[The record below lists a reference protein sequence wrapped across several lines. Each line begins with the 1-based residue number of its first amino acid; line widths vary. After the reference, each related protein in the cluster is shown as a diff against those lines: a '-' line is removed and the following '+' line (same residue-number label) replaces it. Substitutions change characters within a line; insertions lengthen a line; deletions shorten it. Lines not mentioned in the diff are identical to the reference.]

1 MPRDLPIA
9 NGRTLANFDANY
21 NLRDIYWPHIGQQ
34 NQTLGHVSHS
44 GVWVDGAFSWFDSDD
59 WSRDLRYQPESLTT
73 AVTLTSER
81 LALRIDCADTIDF
94 DRDILLRRMLV
105 TNQADHARE
114 VRLFFHHDWHL
125 WENAG
130 SNTVYYRPDHNFL
143 VAYKRHCYILVD
155 GIVGGDLA
163 GAPAAKRQGEVGVYQ
178 WAIGKKEF
186 DGQEGTWR
194 DAEDGELGGNPIAQ
208 GSVDSCAGF
217 HLGEVAPGA
226 TQRCYHWLAFGRTY
240 EQVHALDD
248 LVRQRGPESFL
259 HRTSDYWR
267 VWVNTKPLGE
277 SDLEQPLVDLYKR
290 SLLIV
295 RAETDV
301 HGAIIAATDADV
313 YSFSADSYA
322 YMWPRDGAIVA
333 NALSHAGYG
342 DITGAFFHFCRKVI
356 TRQGYLL
363 HKYTPSGALGSSWHP
378 WMNADGALELP
389 IQEDETALV
398 LSALW
403 QHFELFHEVEFVR
416 PLYRPLVIVAADFM
430 ADFREPMT
438 KLPAPSWDLWE
449 ERHGIHAYTVA
460 AVYDGLTAAAN
471 FADLFGEHHHADRYR
486 TAAQEIKAAARQ
498 YLWHEGERRF
508 LRMIRVTPTGA
519 IEPDMTMDSSVAG
532 IFKMG
537 MFAAASDEMSSTM
550 DAYQQRLS
558 IHTSVGGIARYENDY
573 YHQVTH
579 NLSQAT
585 GNPWFIT
592 ALWLAQYHIARA
604 ATLDDLAQA
613 KPWLTWTQE
622 HALPS
627 GVLAEQIDPLTHAP
641 LSVSPLTWSHAEYVA
656 TMRWYVKK
664 YESLVTQSPNPH
676 GMRPVGP

>member
-59 WSRDLRYQPESLTT
+59 WSRDLRYEPETLMT
-73 AVTLTSER
+73 AVTLTSQR
-81 LALRIDCADTIDF
+81 LALRIECADAVDF
-94 DRDILLRRMLV
+94 DRDIIIRRMRV
-105 TNQADHARE
+105 TNLADHPRE
-114 VRLFFHHDWHL
+114 ARLFFHHDWHL

-130 SNTVYYRPDHNFL
+130 ANTVFYRPDHKFL
-143 VAYKRHCYILVD
+143 VAYKRHCYMLVD
-155 GIVGGDLA
+155 GIVGDELA
-163 GAPAAKRQGEVGVYQ
+163 GAPAAQRQGEVGVYH

-186 DGQEGTWR
+186 DGQQGTWR

-217 HLGEVAPGA
+217 YLGELATGA
-226 TQRCYHWLAFGRTY
+226 TRMCYHWLAIARTY
-240 EQVHALDD
+240 ELAHRLDD
-248 LVRQRGPESFL
+248 LVRQRGPELFL
-259 HRTSDYWR
+259 RRTSDYWR

-295 RAETDV
+295 RAETDI

-313 YSFSADSYA
+313 YTFSADSYA

-342 DITGAFFHFCRKVI
+342 DITSAFFHFCRKVI
-356 TRQGYLL
+356 TSQGYLL

-378 WMNADGALELP
+378 WMSPDGKLELP

-398 LSALW
+398 VSALW
-403 QHFELFHEVEFVR
+403 QHYQLFHEVEFVR
-416 PLYRPLVIVAADFM
+416 PLYRPLVVAAADFM
-430 ADFREPMT
+430 VGFREPMT

-460 AVYDGLTAAAN
+460 AVYDGLASAAS
-471 FADLFGEHHHADRYR
+471 FAALFGEHERSERYL

-508 LRMIRVTPTGA
+508 LRMINVTPEGA

-537 MFAAASDEMSSTM
+537 MFAPGCDEITSTM
-550 DAYQQRLS
+550 DAYQRRLG
-558 IHTSVGGIARYENDY
+558 IHTSVGGMARYENDY

-579 NLSQAT
+579 DLSQAT
-585 GNPWFIT
+585 GNPWFIC
-592 ALWLAQYHIARA
+592 ALWLAQYHIGRA

-613 KPWLTWTQE
+613 KPWLTWTE
-622 HALPS
+622 AHALPS
-627 GVLAEQIDPLTHAP
+627 GVLAEQIDPLSGAP

-656 TMRWYVKK
+656 TLRWYVKK
-664 YESLVTQSPNPH
+664 YEALTAPP
-676 GMRPVGP
+676 RPSAGTGTGS